1 MTSPRHPGV
10 RSGSRLTFGERAA
23 DLLLRAAG
31 SWAYLVTLALAI
43 AVAAALVVRRDDSA
57 DAVALLSLALS
68 GLALLEVSLVLMAA
82 RRAERTATEIALD
95 HLDRSRRATAVAED
109 LRGEVQRLH
118 AELARLAARTERSGY
133 RPPPAAG

>member
-1 MTSPRHPGV
+1 MTSPLHPGV

-23 DLLLRAAG
+23 DVVLRAAG
-31 SWAYLVTLALAI
+31 SWAYWVLLACAI
-43 AVAAALVVRRDDSA
+43 AVAGTLVVRHDRNA
-57 DAVALLSLALS
+57 DAVALLSLGLS

-82 RRAERTATEIALD
+82 RRAERTTAEIALD

-109 LRGEVQRLH
+109 LRTEVQRLH

-133 RPPPAAG
+133 RPPPAG